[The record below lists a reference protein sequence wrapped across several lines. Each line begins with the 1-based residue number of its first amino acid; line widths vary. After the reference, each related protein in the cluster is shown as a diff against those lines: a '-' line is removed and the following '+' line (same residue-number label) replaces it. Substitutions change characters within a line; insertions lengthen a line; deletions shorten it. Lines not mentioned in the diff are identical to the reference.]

1 MITRS
6 VVIANAGSGKTYLLA
21 NRLIR
26 WMIEERRATGS
37 ASPDRILAV
46 TFTRKAAGEILERV
60 LRHLALGSFDT
71 GERLRFS
78 DESQVGVAT
87 AEEYAAVLREV
98 VDALHR
104 MSISTIDG
112 FFMQIAGAFSPEL
125 GLPEGWR
132 IAEDEELQAMRMDAI
147 GAVIASNPVRAADLA
162 RQMADGQPK
171 VEIQA
176 GIDSALG
183 SAFAIWDRCTL
194 GSDPRAPWLM
204 LASDKLPLFPK
215 ARRANASARIA
226 AINLMR
232 TASVPETKTGTPVK
246 NWVKA
251 IPQ

>member
-26 WMIEERRATGS
+26 WMIEERRATNT
-37 ASPDRILAV
+37 ASPDRMLAV

-60 LRHLALGSFDT
+60 LRHLALGSLDAAKR
-71 GERLRFS
+71 EEFS
-78 DESQVGVAT
+78 TASQIGPAS

-112 FFMQIAGAFSPEL
+112 FFMQMAGAFGPEL

-132 IAEDEELQAMRMDAI
+132 IAEDDEQRAMRMDAI
-147 GAVIASNPVRAADLA
+147 GAVIAADPMRAVDLA
-162 RQMADGQPK
+162 RQMSDGEPK

-176 GIDSALG
+176 GIDAALG
-183 SAFAIWDRCTL
+183 GAFTIWDRCALGTDPGKPWCVGQCATL
-194 GSDPRAPWLM
+194 PQGAT
-204 LASDKLPLFPK
+204 
-215 ARRANASARIA
+215 RRCESARC
-226 AINLMR
+226 
-232 TASVPETKTGTPVK
+232 GH
-246 NWVKA
+246 
-251 IPQ
+251 